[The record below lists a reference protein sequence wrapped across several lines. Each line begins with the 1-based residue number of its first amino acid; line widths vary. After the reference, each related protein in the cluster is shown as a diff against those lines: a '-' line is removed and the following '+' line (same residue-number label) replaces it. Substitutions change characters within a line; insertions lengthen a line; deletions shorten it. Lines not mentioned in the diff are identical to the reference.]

1 MMQSGSVLLCAVFI
15 TCFCYCD
22 SSLDISVT
30 QTPDEL
36 TVEEGQSVKISC
48 CWNKIIPNIKVRWI
62 KPNQTNKDLPTEILN
77 NNCSV
82 FSIRNACSN
91 DTGLYICEVLQDIP
105 VLVTVKGKGTTVRLL
120 EKKTMQMSRN
130 DPGRVTRK
138 ADTSAA
144 EEVNPPAEKDS
155 HKPPSSE
162 KYKVHIPDDVLIYIL
177 RCLPFITLL
186 LAVCY
191 LNRDTSKKTR
201 TKTNRENI
209 LNPKELEEEDEE
221 PGEEPELNEEPGEEG
236 EQREVAARRGEPEPE
251 ERGEEPEISDKSD
264 KMIMIR

>member
-22 SSLDISVT
+22 SSLDVSVT
-30 QTPDEL
+30 QTPVEL
-36 TVEEGQSVKISC
+36 TVEEGQSVDISC

-62 KPNQTNKDLPTEILN
+62 KPKETNKDVPTEILN
-77 NNCSV
+77 TNCSV

-120 EKKTMQMSRN
+120 EKKT
-130 DPGRVTRK
+130 
-138 ADTSAA
+138 

-155 HKPPSSE
+155 HKPPSSG
-162 KYKVHIPDDVLIYIL
+162 KYKVHIPDGVLIYIL

-251 ERGEEPEISDKSD
+251 ERGEEPAISDKSD
-264 KMIMIR
+264 KKKNDNDQIKDEGETVSLII